1 MIFYFSSWENKT
13 ILYFVN
19 IFILSTLV
27 VGALK
32 KGKRLD
38 MIKNRGRN
46 KKRDEI
52 EMKERQRFRDRK
64 KEIEKRRYTGK
75 TISKI
80 FFNWSTLS
88 FVAIEKY
95 CCLWFTRSCCSFLAR
110 FTLGT
115 SMSCHLSQLLDKIK

>member
-1 MIFYFSSWENKT
+1 M
-13 ILYFVN
+13 
-19 IFILSTLV
+19 

-80 FFNWSTLS
+80 FFN
-88 FVAIEKY
+88 
-95 CCLWFTRSCCSFLAR
+95 
-110 FTLGT
+110 
-115 SMSCHLSQLLDKIK
+115 